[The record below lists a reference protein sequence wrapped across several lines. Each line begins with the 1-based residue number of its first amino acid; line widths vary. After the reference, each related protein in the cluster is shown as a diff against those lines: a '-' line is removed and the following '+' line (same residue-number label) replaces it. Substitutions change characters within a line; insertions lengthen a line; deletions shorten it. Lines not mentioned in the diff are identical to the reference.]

1 MEDVYLVLAEKL
13 GYGGSERLRKVLKR
27 LMGREEAEIVA
38 SLPCPVAELAQRVGK
53 EEEKVNNTLNE
64 LFGKGVVFMTSKGY
78 RFARDIFQLHDA
90 TATDVRLDDVWGREL
105 LDLWED
111 FCQSEW
117 YADWAKAV
125 GTWQMPMRRV
135 VPARKAISKGTEL
148 FPSENVRAI
157 LDKATR
163 FALAHCSCRRI
174 SGRCELPVDVCLQVN
189 RGAEYAIARGTGKEL
204 TNDEA
209 LKVMD
214 VAEEAGLI
222 HSVYNNSGVPNVIC
236 NCCTDCCI
244 FYYLL
249 TKYGVL
255 EKGVA
260 RSRFQAEVDKAICK
274 GCQTCVE
281 RCPFEAVEMVK
292 ISEAKKLKAQI
303 KPEKCFGC
311 GVCAVGCDSEA
322 IKLIEVRPPEYITR
336 LRVRTR
342 KTGCNHVDAVSVI
355 AEGQPRDRSRGKR
368 QGG

>member
-13 GYGGSERLRKVLKR
+13 GYAQSERLGKVLKR
-27 LMGREEAEIVA
+27 LMDKEEAEIAA
-38 SLPCPVAELAQRVGK
+38 SLPCSTAELAQKVGK
-53 EEEKVNNTLNE
+53 EEEKVNGILSR

-90 TATDVRLDDVWGREL
+90 TATDARLDGVWGREL

-117 YADWAKAV
+117 YADWAKTV
-125 GTWQMPMRRV
+125 ETWKMPLWRV
-135 VPARKAISKGTEL
+135 VPARKAISEGTRL
-148 FPSENVRAI
+148 LPSEGVEAI

-174 SGRCELPVDVCLQVN
+174 SGKCDFPDDVCLQVN

-204 TNDEA
+204 TRDEA
-209 LKVMD
+209 LEVMD
-214 VAEEAGLI
+214 VAEKAGLI
-222 HSVYNNSGVPNVIC
+222 HSVFNNSEVASVIC

-244 FYYLL
+244 FYYPLS
-249 TKYGVL
+249 KYGVL

-292 ISEAKKLKAQI
+292 IPGERKLKAEI
-303 KPEKCFGC
+303 NPEECFGC
-311 GVCAVGCDSEA
+311 GVCAVGCESKA
-322 IKLIEVRPPEYITR
+322 IKLIEVRPPDYIP
-336 LRVRTR
+336 
-342 KTGCNHVDAVSVI
+342 A
-355 AEGQPRDRSRGKR
+355 
-368 QGG
+368 